1 VPINLIDINVT
12 TNFWDDYENRL
23 IEPNPDG
30 DPFGTVV
37 LRSGK
42 LLTKL
47 RMTDAGL
54 RDLEDDAAFAAE
66 FYVGDADEYLDAL
79 GKSAA
84 ATVRRIRAAR

>member
-1 VPINLIDINVT
+1 MPINLIDINVT
-12 TNFWDDYENRL
+12 TNFWDDYENRHQL
-23 IEPNPDG
+23 HSHG

-66 FYVGDADEYLDAL
+66 FYTGDADEYLDAL

-84 ATVRRIRAAR
+84 ATMRRIRAAR